1 MGKIERLDNKF
12 HPYPKERQLYRNKKR
27 DLKAVREFKKKY
39 PRCIICG
46 KKSTPHHVKS
56 RGAGGAD
63 SENNLM
69 PLCLK
74 HHIQRNILG
83 RREFRRRYPEVR
95 NWLTI
100 PRPVREKN
108 GSK

>member
-1 MGKIERLDNKF
+1 MGKIINLSKEF
-12 HPYPKERQLYRNKKR
+12 HPHPKEKQLYRTRKR
-27 DLKAVREFKKKY
+27 DLRAIMKFKKKY

-46 KKSTPHHVKS
+46 KKSTPHHIRS

-63 SENNLM
+63 SEKNLM

-83 RREFRRRYPEVR
+83 RREFRRRHPEVK
-95 NWLTI
+95 NWLKGGEN
-100 PRPVREKN
+100 R
-108 GSK
+108 